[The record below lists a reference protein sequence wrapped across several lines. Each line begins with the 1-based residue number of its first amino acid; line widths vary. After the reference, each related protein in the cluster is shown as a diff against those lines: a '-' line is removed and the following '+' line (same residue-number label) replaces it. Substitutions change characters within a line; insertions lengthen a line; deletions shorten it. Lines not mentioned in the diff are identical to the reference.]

1 MRSKTG
7 TLALYIERLKDLL
20 LVGGH
25 VRPGMAQYVLGGRT
39 PRVRPARMLDGL
51 RCLSLVHGCAA
62 YILQWTSMSAFF
74 TLPCKQFTVAS
85 LSS

>member
-25 VRPGMAQYVLGGRT
+25 VRPGVAQYKLGGLPPGR
-39 PRVRPARMLDGL
+39 RPARMLDGL

-74 TLPCKQFTVAS
+74 TLVRKQSTADS